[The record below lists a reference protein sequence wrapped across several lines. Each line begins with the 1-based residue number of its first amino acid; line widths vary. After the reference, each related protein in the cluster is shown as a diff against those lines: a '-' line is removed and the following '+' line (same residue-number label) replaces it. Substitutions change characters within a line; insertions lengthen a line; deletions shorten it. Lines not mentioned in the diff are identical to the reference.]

1 MHASWMTFILFEGPI
16 KDEQKKAKK
25 RDKSAS
31 ISTTLAVSDAQRD
44 AIANST
50 AVYVNHVFPL
60 CF

>member
-1 MHASWMTFILFEGPI
+1 MTLFLFGEPI

-31 ISTTLAVSDAQRD
+31 ISTTLAVSDAHRD

-50 AVYVNHVFPL
+50 AV
-60 CF
+60 